1 MEAIGRSEMS
11 IMAFSVDSIYW
22 NRTLHLVF
30 LKALPSQ
37 IIDHSNFAAQ
47 HDLALDDEVEYK
59 SCRHQLRQILNG
71 LWINRRK
78 QHEYHALSRCV
89 TTNGVAFSR
98 ETRSTLRAMRR

>member
-1 MEAIGRSEMS
+1 MS

-37 IIDHSNFAAQ
+37 IIDHSNFPAQ

-78 QHEYHALSRCV
+78 QHEYHALFEVRDDKRGSIFEGNALYTQSNETV
-89 TTNGVAFSR
+89 TDPG
-98 ETRSTLRAMRR
+98 